1 MGFRENLKEELT
13 YSDMLIKELSAY
25 SGVGIRA
32 IHSYL
37 RENGSMP
44 SADAAVNIA
53 RVLGVSVEYLV
64 TGTEIEYKGAGNRP
78 VLSPAARAA
87 ARIVEQLGK
96 KNQELSLTLLQSIK
110 QFEENEK
117 PTE

>member
-1 MGFRENLKEELT
+1 MSFRENLKEELT
-13 YSDMLIKELSAY
+13 YSDMLIKELAAS

-44 SADAAVNIA
+44 SADAAVGIA
-53 RVLGVSVEYLV
+53 RALGVSVEYLV
-64 TGTEIEYKGAGNRP
+64 TGQEAQHGGAGVNP
-78 VLSPAARAA
+78 VFSPVARAA

-96 KNQELSLTLLQSIK
+96 KNQTFALALLQFIK
-110 QFEENEK
+110 QSEENDK
-117 PTE
+117 TQK

>member
-13 YSDMLIKELSAY
+13 YSDMLIKELASY

-64 TGTEIEYKGAGNRP
+64 TGTEIEFNQAGNRP

-87 ARIVEQLGK
+87 ARVFEQLGK
-96 KNQELSLTLLQSIK
+96 KNQEFALKLLQTIK
-110 QFEENEK
+110 QFEEDE
-117 PTE
+117 